1 MVNMVD
7 KISMW
12 KSDLISGKYTNI
24 LKRMGTFERLIP
36 KSTREKVKKVLREN
50 KAHVCIYLGFFVALL
65 MMYIFVSSGGFSFLL
80 TLSSLVSLL
89 SFLILGF
96 CIETTKSSKGI
107 SLETTI
113 SYVFV
118 FFSRLMSI
126 LVHQGY
132 LPTDSSG
139 DYLYQLSEVLCLLF
153 SVYIVFACKYKYSDT
168 YERDNDKLKCSFI
181 LVPCFFLA
189 LFVHPSLNRFF
200 LTDVCWAFAL
210 YVETVCVLPQLLMF
224 QRSDKVVPAMA
235 HFTAAQ
241 SLSKILSFVF
251 WLSTYSE
258 LNSKGNIIKPFVG
271 HWVIFTQLVQVLLV
285 ADFVVHYIKCITKG
299 ISVEFIMSDNV

>member
-1 MVNMVD
+1 MGKALDNLWT
-7 KISMW
+7 W
-12 KSDLISGKYTNI
+12 KSELSNRRCMDT
-24 LKRMGTFERLIP
+24 LKRMGNVEAVFS
-36 KSTREKVKKVLREN
+36 KSSREKTKKLLREN
-50 KAHVCIYLGFFVALL
+50 RAHVIIYVAFFAALL
-65 MMYIFVSSGGFSFLL
+65 MMYTFISSGGFSFLL

-89 SFLILGF
+89 SFFVLTF
-96 CIETTKSSKGI
+96 SIENSKSSRGI
-107 SLETTI
+107 SLETTV

-118 FFSRLMSI
+118 FLARLVSI

-139 DYLYQLSEVLCLLF
+139 DYLYQISEILCLVF
-153 SVYIVFACKYKYSDT
+153 SVYVAFVCKFKYSDT
-168 YERDNDKLKCSFI
+168 YQKDHDKLKCSFI
-181 LVPCFFLA
+181 LVPCFVLA

-200 LTDVCWAFAL
+200 FTDVCWAFAL

-224 QRSDKVVPAMA
+224 QRSDKVVPALA

-271 HWVIFTQLVQVLLV
+271 HWVIFTQFVQVLLV
-285 ADFVVHYIKCITKG
+285 ADFVVHYVKCITKG
-299 ISVEFIMSDNV
+299 ISVELIMSDNV